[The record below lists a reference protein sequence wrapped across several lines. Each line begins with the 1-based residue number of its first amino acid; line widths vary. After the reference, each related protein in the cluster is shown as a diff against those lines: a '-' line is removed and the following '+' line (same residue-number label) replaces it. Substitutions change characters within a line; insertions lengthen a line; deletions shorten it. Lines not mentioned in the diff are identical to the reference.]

1 MLAHLVTLSNSVL
14 GFRFSIGVFKIEK
27 GCVTH
32 LWPKIAVLP
41 GPTENWFL
49 FCFNLGFGCPMSYST
64 TGSFS
69 SPPSPHESSLLA
81 VTGCF
86 EPFNSATQVH
96 GNWRHIASELVSC
109 DRMSDRTRPSQIPVG
124 SIPVAT
130 QTTHTELKL
139 IYGQVLAEN
148 YNRCSPPW
156 DIQYQQ

>member
-1 MLAHLVTLSNSVL
+1 MAKQLQKIFDLWSTQKCSQ
-14 GFRFSIGVFKIEK
+14 SIKVYV
-27 GCVTH
+27 C
-32 LWPKIAVLP
+32 
-41 GPTENWFL
+41 L
-49 FCFNLGFGCPMSYST
+49 FVCFNLGFGCPMSYST

-139 IYGQVLAEN
+139 IYGQVPAEN
-148 YNRCSPPW
+148 YNRCSPP
-156 DIQYQQ
+156 

>member
-1 MLAHLVTLSNSVL
+1 
-14 GFRFSIGVFKIEK
+14 
-27 GCVTH
+27 
-32 LWPKIAVLP
+32 
-41 GPTENWFL
+41 
-49 FCFNLGFGCPMSYST
+49 MSYST

-139 IYGQVLAEN
+139 IYGQALAEN
-148 YNRCSPPW
+148 YRRSW
-156 DIQYQQ
+156 IFAVRWGKQKSAKVKSAKIQDSGGKSQLYILRPYLLGP

>member
-1 MLAHLVTLSNSVL
+1 MNPLWLDFYNTLFDFIFHKPCEMFV
-14 GFRFSIGVFKIEK
+14 
-27 GCVTH
+27 
-32 LWPKIAVLP
+32 
-41 GPTENWFL
+41 
-49 FCFNLGFGCPMSYST
+49 CFNLGFGCPMSYST

-139 IYGQVLAEN
+139 IYGQVPAEN
-148 YNRCSPPW
+148 YNRCSPP
-156 DIQYQQ
+156 

>member
-1 MLAHLVTLSNSVL
+1 MPLLIFL
-14 GFRFSIGVFKIEK
+14 FSISAEYSDCI
-27 GCVTH
+27 TSM
-32 LWPKIAVLP
+32 LSLALS
-41 GPTENWFL
+41 L
-49 FCFNLGFGCPMSYST
+49 FCIVCFNLGFGCPMSYST
-64 TGSFS
+64 HTGSFS

-148 YNRCSPPW
+148 YNRCSPP
-156 DIQYQQ
+156 

>member
-1 MLAHLVTLSNSVL
+1 MIDPLA
-14 GFRFSIGVFKIEK
+14 
-27 GCVTH
+27 
-32 LWPKIAVLP
+32 
-41 GPTENWFL
+41 
-49 FCFNLGFGCPMSYST
+49 YST
-64 TGSFS
+64 HTGSFS

-86 EPFNSATQVH
+86 EPFNSATHVH

-109 DRMSDRTRPSQIPVG
+109 DCMSDRTRPSQIPVG

-148 YNRCSPPW
+148 YNRCSPP
-156 DIQYQQ
+156 